1 MTRFGSSLLGG
12 SGLRS
17 QTPQRQC
24 ASPESQPTST
34 THSSSVSSMALRWQR
49 RCTPAHQCA
58 QHLTFPSHL
67 LLTSPSLPSPH
78 LTFPSQQIPDVFAI
92 EPEYRPGLARALG
105 GTAEGASFGTD
116 KLPNHFPV
124 PVMPNGES
132 YFRAKCIMRA
142 TTSAISASGY
152 ATFEELVLSNTP
164 IPRGTFPRF
173 PIEDRDVHDVD
184 FENVCRKPLD
194 KVTIEELVCSTSQ
207 QTQDAINSIR
217 QAVARGRHSDAD
229 APGYDG
235 DFILRHV
242 SDEHLDT
249 YVEVKVQSSL
259 AGHVDM

>member
-1 MTRFGSSLLGG
+1 MH
-12 SGLRS
+12 
-17 QTPQRQC
+17 
-24 ASPESQPTST
+24 E
-34 THSSSVSSMALRWQR
+34 
-49 RCTPAHQCA
+49 
-58 QHLTFPSHL
+58 
-67 LLTSPSLPSPH
+67 
-78 LTFPSQQIPDVFAI
+78 
-92 EPEYRPGLARALG
+92 
-105 GTAEGASFGTD
+105 
-116 KLPNHFPV
+116 
-124 PVMPNGES
+124 
-132 YFRAKCIMRA
+132 
-142 TTSAISASGY
+142 
-152 ATFEELVLSNTP
+152 
-164 IPRGTFPRF
+164 
-173 PIEDRDVHDVD
+173 VD